1 MIGPIISAFAIGALI
16 ILSRQINGRLS
27 LSSTA
32 MISSFWNHAV
42 GFAFMTVL
50 GLAIGGLVPPNIA
63 EIPWWVYLGGP
74 IGVVFVAT
82 GSWLIPRIGA
92 VNTTLMII
100 AGQMVSGVMLDVF
113 RGAPVNVAFTALGI
127 LLILAGVALT
137 QRPSKQ

>member
-1 MIGPIISAFAIGALI
+1 MIGPIISAFIIGALI

-42 GFAFMTVL
+42 GFGFMTVL
-50 GLAIGGLVPPNIA
+50 GLVLGGLIPPNIA

-92 VNTTLMII
+92 VNTTLMVV
-100 AGQMVSGVMLDVF
+100 AGQMVSGVLLYVF
-113 RGAPVNVAFTALGI
+113 RGAPVNVTFTALGI
-127 LLILAGVALT
+127 LLILSGVVLT